1 MYALLN
7 EHKNIWLNLHRSVP
21 LKGGGI
27 IPKNLIFEM
36 LQFLL
41 SISNVAHQ
49 RVLLFLQLRTLFA
62 YDITQQLS
70 LKTLTHTHNKYDCS

>member
-1 MYALLN
+1 
-7 EHKNIWLNLHRSVP
+7 
-21 LKGGGI
+21 
-27 IPKNLIFEM
+27 M

-41 SISNVAHQ
+41 SVGNVAHQ

-70 LKTLTHTHNKYDCS
+70 LKTLTHTHTTNTIAAKCLNTSTIQKLMTDAYQTHEAPWYNPK